1 MIRRAYAEERLR
13 NMVNDLMC
21 EQGFVSQGAA
31 SKDDKAVSHVTKD
44 LSFCPLVLC
53 HDESTTQPHLSL
65 PCEIL
70 PGKSLPELDP
80 TWACLH
86 SKHLM
91 TVAYVV
97 LHLHKSSTTAFR
109 QKSTNNRSSHRSW
122 PSALKHEMPRY
133 IFLRCLDVRPTYIE
147 IIWMTLVHK

>member
-21 EQGFVSQGAA
+21 EQGFVSQGGA
-31 SKDDKAVSHVTKD
+31 SKDDKAVSRVTKD

-53 HDESTTQPHLSL
+53 HDESTTQPHLFL